1 MATTTT
7 SLASGSNLV
16 QKPRSPPSTEPP
28 PTLDV
33 GCPAALDDTTS
44 ISTPRKSRRERIE
57 HAVQTKDLEELRR
70 MSSETGGFENSE
82 LRRLVWP
89 ALLGVDRKGKKR
101 ATNGQSPEDFPDSL
115 PARDD
120 ERQVRL
126 DIIRSLINYPTGI
139 SDDEREVLRDR
150 LEKAILT
157 VLRRYPALQYFQ
169 GYHDI
174 VSIFLLTLED
184 DDLVV
189 ATTEQMSLHRI
200 RDSMGS
206 GLEPTLGYLKL
217 VHRIVQKVDPQLYD
231 IINQAASM
239 PFFALSW
246 ALTLFSH
253 DLYSVAVIARLFDFL
268 LAHNPAMISY
278 LVVAI
283 LQMKKDDLLA
293 ALAAED
299 NDPATVHS
307 VLSQLPN
314 IVLSAPPVP
323 PSPPSTPPPAYASE
337 AETEDLM
344 SSSASVSTS
353 SVFSNSPADL
363 SESLIS
369 HSEASSPLSTLRQ
382 RHPRRSS
389 FSSFDDD
396 IQALGDSMLSD
407 PDIDGPAFSPFPAPR
422 TPSRTPSPPSTPSPT
437 FARAAFESPQKQKT
451 QRTVLADDLIRSALS
466 LSRAFPLV
474 SSSSHHDD
482 DDDDD
487 DDEVRSI
494 HADTVLGPN
503 SCVFTWV
510 ESAAG
515 LLSDDEAE
523 RICRDGMGIVK
534 LEALLPDPDPEQ
546 DEDEEEAD
554 EDAEEEEEEEADDFE
569 FVDVDVPGGP
579 RSTETR
585 RGRSRRGRSSLRRR
599 GPGVGAGGRL
609 NLGPQGWLV
618 VGGVAVATAAVALSV
633 YGGYGYGGLGTGGV
647 GLGTGGGGGGGGGHT
662 APGGGAAT
670 R

>member
-1 MATTTT
+1 M
-7 SLASGSNLV
+7 
-16 QKPRSPPSTEPP
+16 PRSPPSTEPP
-28 PTLDV
+28 PTLDA

-44 ISTPRKSRRERIE
+44 ISTPRKSRRELIE

-89 ALLGVDRKGKKR
+89 VLLGVDRKGKKR
-101 ATNGQSPEDFPDSL
+101 ATNGQLPEDFPDSL

-283 LQMKKDDLLA
+283 LQTKKDDLLA

-314 IVLSAPPVP
+314 IVLSSPPVP

-353 SVFSNSPADL
+353 SVFSNSTADL

-407 PDIDGPAFSPFPAPR
+407 PDIDGPAFSPFPRP

-437 FARAAFESPQKQKT
+437 FARAAFESPRPKT
-451 QRTVLADDLIRSALS
+451 QRTVLADDLVRSALS
-466 LSRAFPLV
+466 LSLAFPLV
-474 SSSSHHDD
+474 SPSSH
-482 DDDDD
+482 

-523 RICRDGMGIVK
+523 RICRDGQGIVR
-534 LEALLPDPDPEQ
+534 LEALLPDAEQ
-546 DEDEEEAD
+546 EEDEEEAD
-554 EDAEEEEEEEADDFE
+554 EEDEEEEEEADDFE
-569 FVDVDVPGGP
+569 LVDVDVPGGP

-585 RGRSRRGRSSLRRR
+585 RGRSRSRRARSSLRRR
-599 GPGVGAGGRL
+599 APGVGAGGRL

-647 GLGTGGGGGGGGGHT
+647 GLGTGGGGGGHT
-662 APGGGAAT
+662 AQGGGAAT

>member
-1 MATTTT
+1 MATATT
-7 SLASGSNLV
+7 SLASGSQLLR
-16 QKPRSPPSTEPP
+16 KPPSPLSAEPAP
-28 PTLDV
+28 SLDV
-33 GCPAALDDTTS
+33 GCPAAFDDPTS
-44 ISTPRKSRRERIE
+44 TSTSRKSRRERIE

-89 ALLGVDRKGKKR
+89 VLLGCDSKGKKR
-101 ATNGQSPEDFPDSL
+101 ATTDQSPADLFDSL

-126 DIIRSLINYPTGI
+126 DVIRSMINYPPGV
-139 SDDEREVLRDR
+139 SDDEREVLRGR

-200 RDSMGS
+200 RDNMGS

-283 LQMKKDDLLA
+283 LQTKRDDLLA
-293 ALAAED
+293 ELAAAD

-314 IVLSAPPVP
+314 IVVSSPPPAPA
-323 PSPPSTPPPAYASE
+323 PPSTPLPTYASE

-344 SSSASVSTS
+344 SSSASVISDS
-353 SVFSNSPADL
+353 SADL

-369 HSEASSPLSTLRQ
+369 HSEASSPLSSLRH
-382 RHPRRSS
+382 RRPRRSS

-396 IQALGDSMLSD
+396 IHALGDSMLSD
-407 PDIDGPAFSPFPAPR
+407 PDVDGPAFSPFPAP

-437 FARAAFESPQKQKT
+437 FARTLQSPQKT
-451 QRTVLADDLIRSALS
+451 QPTVLADDLIRSALS
-466 LSRAFPLV
+466 LFLSFPLV
-474 SSSSHHDD
+474 SPPASSGDD
-482 DDDDD
+482 GAS
-487 DDEVRSI
+487 SI
-494 HADTVLGPN
+494 QADTVLGPN

-510 ESAAG
+510 QSKAG
-515 LLSDDEAE
+515 LLTDVEAE
-523 RICRDGMGIVK
+523 RICREGRGIVNM
-534 LEALLPDPDPEQ
+534 EALLPDPEAEEDK
-546 DEDEEEAD
+546 DEDETD
-554 EDAEEEEEEEADDFE
+554 EEEEEEADDFE
-569 FVDVDVPGGP
+569 LVDAPGQP
-579 RSTETR
+579 RLAR
-585 RGRSRRGRSSLRRR
+585 RSSRRSRSSRRR
-599 GPGVGAGGRL
+599 PPGAGAGAGGRL
-609 NLGPQGWLV
+609 NLGPHGWLV

-633 YGGYGYGGLGTGGV
+633 YGGYGYAGLGTGGV
-647 GLGTGGGGGGGGGHT
+647 GLGTGGGGGGGHT
-662 APGGGAAT
+662 TQGAGAVT
-670 R
+670 KWAGERRV